1 MERVVEIPGLSNPAA
16 ATPASAT
23 NRVTGRLRRLLGK
36 LFWTLVGAS
45 WNLLVPLLRI
55 ILLVAFMGVISILAY
70 YLLHRSLLP
79 KALLQEPLYFD
90 FSRSPPMARVSLLSH
105 EKQWY
110 YISDCLNQQQ
120 KHRSKRTTN
129 PRTCNAP
136 SVKKSMASEK
146 GTDNADEVN
155 ELGGCDSDN
164 SNMDT
169 VDDYSDDNANNG
181 ISMDPLQSSKS
192 SSSSSSGQGKH
203 YDSNG
208 LCGRKGRKSFLRSG
222 SRYTVDVKFGLS
234 TSPKN
239 MQRGKFMVT
248 TTVFD
253 TSGDAVAK
261 SSRPV
266 VIPYQSALTLIIDAA
281 VKYPMRALG
290 MLRSAE
296 VMDVHVPVMNDFKE
310 SKHHHQLPIQSSVA
324 SGGSSGGGN
333 GGSSSSNNKSPL
345 PPPPGSSV
353 DMASDGILLGSS
365 PTSDSSSSVLS
376 TSPTMVTTEYI
387 ELELSTADVDID
399 YSQLTVMPLL
409 SGLAYVNL
417 DNLL

>member
-1 MERVVEIPGLSNPAA
+1 MERGVETAGVNSAIVPP
-16 ATPASAT
+16 AT

-36 LFWTLVGAS
+36 LFWTLVRAS
-45 WNLLVPLLRI
+45 WSFVVPLLRI
-55 ILLVAFMGVISILAY
+55 ILLVAFMGMISILGY

-79 KALLQEPLYFD
+79 KALLEEPLYFD

-110 YISDCLNQQQ
+110 YISDCLKQQQ
-120 KHRSKRTTN
+120 KYRSKRAATTTVGSGSREMD
-129 PRTCNAP
+129 PDTCNA
-136 SVKKSMASEK
+136 SSDKTLGSEK
-146 GTDNADEVN
+146 NADSVN
-155 ELGGCDSDN
+155 GMNGPGCGDSDK
-164 SNMDT
+164 SSMDT
-169 VDDYSDDNANNG
+169 LDEYSDEIEGNG
-181 ISMDPLQSSKS
+181 IRVDSMQSSKS

-208 LCGRKGRKSFLRSG
+208 ICSRKGRKSFLRSG

-253 TSGDAVAK
+253 TSGEAVAR

-266 VIPYQSALTLIIDAA
+266 VIPYQSALTLIVDAA

-296 VMDVHVPVMNDFKE
+296 VMDVHVPVMNDFK
-310 SKHHHQLPIQSSVA
+310 QQSTLS
-324 SGGSSGGGN
+324 SGGIGGGGN
-333 GGSSSSNNKSPL
+333 GGSSSSSTKSPL

-353 DMASDGILLGSS
+353 DMASDGILLG
-365 PTSDSSSSVLS
+365 PGPGPASDSSSSASVLS
-376 TSPTMVTTEYI
+376 TMTSATTEYI

-409 SGLAYVNL
+409 SGLA
-417 DNLL
+417 